1 MMQSFIL
8 SLFAF
13 ILMQPIESTESSGA
27 SLVIELSGVRNNKG
41 HVLIALFNQTSGFP
55 DQSDK
60 AYRKLRI
67 PAAAGTLKASFD
79 NLPPGTYAFGVIHD
93 ENDNQKL
100 DTGLFGIPK
109 EGFVFSR
116 NAMGTMGPPSFDN
129 AAIKIET
136 KFAVQALK
144 IKYWWVIYG
153 KFPYF

>member
-1 MMQSFIL
+1 MVHALIYT
-8 SLFAF
+8 LFASV
-13 ILMQPIESTESSGA
+13 LMQKTTPVEPAGV
-27 SLVIELSGVRNNKG
+27 SLVIEISGLRNNKG
-41 HVLIALFNQTSGFP
+41 HVLIALFNQANGFP

-60 AYRKLRI
+60 AFRKLRI
-67 PAAAGTLKASFD
+67 PANAGTIKASFD
-79 NLPPGTYAFGVIHD
+79 DLPPGSYAFGVVHD

-136 KFAVQALK
+136 KFAVQVLK
-144 IKYWWVIYG
+144 IKYW
-153 KFPYF
+153 

>member
-1 MMQSFIL
+1 MMHSFIL
-8 SLFAF
+8 SLFAS
-13 ILMQPIESTESSGA
+13 ILMQPTETANSSGS
-27 SLVIELSGVRNNKG
+27 SLVIELSGVRNSKG
-41 HVLIALFNQTSGFP
+41 HVLIALFNQANGFP

-60 AYRKLRI
+60 AFRKLRI
-67 PAAAGTLKASFD
+67 PANAGTIKASFD
-79 NLPPGTYAFGVIHD
+79 DLPPGSYAFGVVHD

-144 IKYWWVIYG
+144 IKYW
-153 KFPYF
+153 

>member
-1 MMQSFIL
+1 MVHALIYT
-8 SLFAF
+8 LFASV
-13 ILMQPIESTESSGA
+13 LMQTTTPVEPVGV
-27 SLVIELSGVRNNKG
+27 SLVIEISGLRNNKG
-41 HVLIALFNQTSGFP
+41 HVLIALFNQANGFP

-67 PAAAGTLKASFD
+67 PTAAGTLKASFD

-136 KFAVQALK
+136 KFAVQVLK
-144 IKYWWVIYG
+144 IKYW
-153 KFPYF
+153 

>member
-1 MMQSFIL
+1 MVH
-8 SLFAF
+8 AF
-13 ILMQPIESTESSGA
+13 ILTLFASVLMQTTEISEPAGA
-27 SLVIELSGVRNNKG
+27 SLVIEISGIRNSKG
-41 HVLIALFNQTSGFP
+41 HVLIALFNQANGFP

-60 AYRKLRI
+60 AFRKLRI
-67 PAAAGTLKASFD
+67 PANAGTIKASFD
-79 NLPPGTYAFGVIHD
+79 DLPPGSYAFGVVHD

-144 IKYWWVIYG
+144 IKYW
-153 KFPYF
+153 

>member
-1 MMQSFIL
+1 MVH
-8 SLFAF
+8 AF
-13 ILMQPIESTESSGA
+13 ILTLFASVLMQTTEISEPAGT
-27 SLVIELSGVRNNKG
+27 SLVIEISGIRNSKG
-41 HVLIALFNQTSGFP
+41 HVLIALFNQASGFP

-60 AYRKLRI
+60 AFRKLRI
-67 PAAAGTLKASFD
+67 PANAGTIKASFD
-79 NLPPGTYAFGVIHD
+79 DLPPGSYAFGVVHD

-136 KFAVQALK
+136 KFAVQVLK
-144 IKYWWVIYG
+144 IKYW
-153 KFPYF
+153 

>member
-1 MMQSFIL
+1 MVH
-8 SLFAF
+8 AF
-13 ILMQPIESTESSGA
+13 ILTLFASVLMQKTEISEPAGT
-27 SLVIELSGVRNNKG
+27 SLVIEISGIRNSKG
-41 HVLIALFNQTSGFP
+41 HVLIALFNQASGFP

-60 AYRKLRI
+60 AFRKLRI
-67 PAAAGTLKASFD
+67 PANAGTIKASFD
-79 NLPPGTYAFGVIHD
+79 DLPAGSYAFGVVHD

-136 KFAVQALK
+136 KFAVQVLK
-144 IKYWWVIYG
+144 IKYW
-153 KFPYF
+153 

>member
-1 MMQSFIL
+1 MQS
-8 SLFAF
+8 
-13 ILMQPIESTESSGA
+13 TETANSSGS

-41 HVLIALFNQTSGFP
+41 HVLIALFNQANGFP
-55 DQSDK
+55 DQSEK
-60 AYRKLRI
+60 AFRKLRI
-67 PAAAGTLKASFD
+67 PANAGTIKASFD
-79 NLPPGTYAFGVIHD
+79 DLPPGSYAFGVVHD

-116 NAMGTMGPPSFDN
+116 NAMGAMGPPSFDN

-144 IKYWWVIYG
+144 IKYW
-153 KFPYF
+153 

>member
-1 MMQSFIL
+1 MQSTETAN
-8 SLFAF
+8 SS
-13 ILMQPIESTESSGA
+13 ES

-41 HVLIALFNQTSGFP
+41 HVLIALFNQANGFP
-55 DQSDK
+55 DQSEK
-60 AYRKLRI
+60 AFRKLRI
-67 PAAAGTLKASFD
+67 PANAGTIKASFD
-79 NLPPGTYAFGVIHD
+79 DLPPGSYAFGVVHD

-144 IKYWWVIYG
+144 IKYW
-153 KFPYF
+153 

>member
-1 MMQSFIL
+1 
-8 SLFAF
+8 
-13 ILMQPIESTESSGA
+13 MQPTETANSSGS
-27 SLVIELSGVRNNKG
+27 SLVIELSGVRNSKG
-41 HVLIALFNQTSGFP
+41 HVLIALFNQANGFP

-60 AYRKLRI
+60 AFRKLRI
-67 PAAAGTLKASFD
+67 PANAGTIKASFD
-79 NLPPGTYAFGVIHD
+79 DLPPGSYAFGVVHD

-144 IKYWWVIYG
+144 IKYW
-153 KFPYF
+153 

>member
-1 MMQSFIL
+1 MVH
-8 SLFAF
+8 AF
-13 ILMQPIESTESSGA
+13 ILTLFASVLMQTTEICEPAGA
-27 SLVIELSGVRNNKG
+27 SLVIEISGIRNSKG
-41 HVLIALFNQTSGFP
+41 HVLIALFNQANGFP

-60 AYRKLRI
+60 AFRKLRI
-67 PAAAGTLKASFD
+67 PANAGTIKASFD
-79 NLPPGTYAFGVIHD
+79 DLPPGLYAFGVVHD

-144 IKYWWVIYG
+144 IKYW
-153 KFPYF
+153 